1 MQYKLKKGHWLL
13 ILWLAILVVNSHCGK
28 GKSEADRIEEMFAEI
43 ARQVEEENTANLV
56 HYLSEDFSDFEDRTR
71 EDISDLVEQYFQR
84 HQNIV
89 FHLLSTKVI
98 FIRGLEAE
106 VEAEISLSSGAA
118 KMFRRLIKFSGQLYR
133 FNLELVKI
141 QDDWKIA
148 YAEWRY
154 ITIEQ
159 LFPESFKVL
168 KKIFPKL

>member
-1 MQYKLKKGHWLL
+1 ML
-13 ILWLAILVVNSHCGK
+13 ILWLTILLVNSHCGK
-28 GKSEADRIEEMFAEI
+28 GKSEADRIEEIFDEI
-43 ARQVEEENTANLV
+43 ARQVEEENTANLI
-56 HYLSEDFSDFEDRTR
+56 HYLSEDFSDFEDRSR

-84 HQNIV
+84 YQNIV
-89 FHLLSTKVI
+89 FHLLSTKVV

-106 VEAEISLSSGAA
+106 VEVEISLSSGAA
-118 KMFRRLIKFSGQLYR
+118 RMFRRLIKFSGQLYR

-141 QDDWKIA
+141 RENWKIA